1 MSLNRRDF
9 VKLCTGTVAGFG
21 VAQMFHPAVREAL
34 AGTLTGERPPVIWLQ
49 GQGCTGCSVSLLNN
63 VNPSIADV
71 LLKIISL
78 EYHPTVMGG
87 EGHDAYT
94 HMMNIAK
101 NFKGKFFLAIE
112 GSIPLAKD
120 GRYCVVAEEG
130 HTEITMADLVKK
142 LAPDA
147 AAVLA
152 LGTCAAYGG
161 IPAAKGSVTEAV
173 GTGALL
179 KQAGIKTPVVNIP
192 GCPPQ
197 PDWIV
202 GTIALALQKIK
213 EKGLEAGLAEV
224 VSLLDSEGRPLP
236 FYGRNVHENCPYL
249 GKYDEGKFS
258 ATFTEKDGCR
268 YDLGCKGPG
277 AYCDSFERK
286 WNGVNWCVANAIC
299 IGCTEP
305 TFPDGQSPF
314 YSNSKRPGVSIFSDV
329 QRRALWP
336 RPLSPSIPSPES
348 RAISRPKWW
357 WRTARLW
364 TPTSPVG
371 CSAVLNRF

>member
-1 MSLNRRDF
+1 M
-9 VKLCTGTVAGFG
+9 KATT
-21 VAQMFHPAVREAL
+21 
-34 AGTLTGERPPVIWLQ
+34 
-49 GQGCTGCSVSLLNN
+49 
-63 VNPSIADV
+63 
-71 LLKIISL
+71 
-78 EYHPTVMGG
+78 PTP
-87 EGHDAYT
+87 T
-94 HMMNIAK
+94 
-101 NFKGKFFLAIE
+101 
-112 GSIPLAKD
+112 S
-120 GRYCVVAEEG
+120 
-130 HTEITMADLVKK
+130 
-142 LAPDA
+142 DA

-161 IPAAKGSVTEAV
+161 IPAAKGSVTEAM
-173 GTGALL
+173 GTGAML

-305 TFPDGQSPF
+305 SFPDGQSPF
-314 YSNSKRPGVSIFSDV
+314 YSN
-329 QRRALWP
+329 
-336 RPLSPSIPSPES
+336 
-348 RAISRPKWW
+348 
-357 WRTARLW
+357 
-364 TPTSPVG
+364 
-371 CSAVLNRF
+371 